1 MKRTATAVWNG
12 TGKTGKGYLTTQ
24 TGTLNNTQYSFN
36 SRFESGI
43 GTNPEELIASAHA
56 GCYSM
61 ALSFMLGAA
70 GYEPDRISTNAELT
84 MDFKDNTWT
93 ITNIHLNVTAEVPG
107 ITNDKFL
114 EIAESAKKGCP
125 VSRVLNANI
134 SMTANLE
141 A

>member
-24 TGTLNNTQYSFN
+24 SGTLNNTQYSFN

-93 ITNIHLNVTAEVPG
+93 ITSVHLNVTAEVPG